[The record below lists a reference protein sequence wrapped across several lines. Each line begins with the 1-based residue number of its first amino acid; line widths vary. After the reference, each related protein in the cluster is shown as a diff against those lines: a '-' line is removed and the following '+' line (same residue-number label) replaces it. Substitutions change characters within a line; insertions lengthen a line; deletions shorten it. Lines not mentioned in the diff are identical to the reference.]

1 MTLHQ
6 SEVED
11 SASPSNLTK
20 KTARSKRSGCLI
32 PLSIVAAILFVAV
45 LKMGINTLPG
55 MLAALSEIQCE
66 MDSSCRAREDARR
79 RQEAQAR
86 VDEFMKSLDKK
97 ALAPSLAPPE
107 TTTQGAPVEDRPAE
121 SSQEETGDEKRLR
134 HLEMLAL
141 EELGNCLVKYDKFND
156 DKEAQDKCRQIA
168 VQRAQNRYIS
178 GD

>member
-1 MTLHQ
+1 MAALHQ
-6 SEVED
+6 SEAED

-20 KTARSKRSGCLI
+20 KTARYKRSGCLI
-32 PLSIVAAILFVAV
+32 PLSIVAAILLVTV
-45 LKMGINTLPG
+45 LKMGVNTLPG
-55 MLAALSEIQCE
+55 ILAAVSEIQCE

-86 VDEFMKSLDKK
+86 VNEFIKSLDKK
-97 ALAPSLAPPE
+97 ALVPSPAPPE
-107 TTTQGAPVEDRPAE
+107 TTQSAPAEDKPAE

-134 HLEMLAL
+134 HLEILAL

-168 VQRAQNRYIS
+168 IQRAQNRYIS